1 MGKGEIGLPKL
12 VLLGMTQYF
21 SQEEKS
27 TAGNWENVGRL
38 YDHHKNRSRFYTKNK
53 SRNFAVKLSTCA
65 KKSTRVFFSGADSDN
80 RLHFTGGTLW
90 PLDARNTYKY
100 NDQRSECLPEV
111 FTRRSWP

>member
-1 MGKGEIGLPKL
+1 MRLSLDIQERSGLKVGKGEIGLPKL

-21 SQEEKS
+21 SHKEKS

-65 KKSTRVFFSGADSDN
+65 KKSTRVFFQERIVTTDCTSQEEHCG
-80 RLHFTGGTLW
+80 R
-90 PLDARNTYKY
+90 
-100 NDQRSECLPEV
+100 
-111 FTRRSWP
+111 